1 VLRGL
6 AVFVELGE
14 AYQAA
19 KLQAVKQMGNFH
31 IIRII
36 VQLLANPMHLGLF
49 VKTGLLFELLNGFPC
64 FFVLIQKRG
73 HQGVCWINNHH
84 RLGGVIMKLHFG

>member
-1 VLRGL
+1 M
-6 AVFVELGE
+6 
-14 AYQAA
+14 YQAA

-49 VKTGLLFELLNGFPC
+49 VKTGLLVELLNGFPC
-64 FFVLIQKRG
+64 FFVFIHKRG
-73 HQGVCWINNHH
+73 HQGVYLINNHH
-84 RLGGVIMKLHFG
+84 RLWGVTKMLHFG